1 MRTPL
6 TLCIAL
12 LIIISC
18 KKKYTE
24 PSLPVRQDDT
34 TNLISYNKN
43 LTIVNWN
50 IEWFGSSKFGGN
62 LNIQE
67 ANAGKVLKYLNAD
80 IYGIC
85 EVVDTGRFGK
95 MIRTVLGNEYQYQ
108 ISAYGN
114 FEQKMAFVYNRN
126 IFRKATVRPFMG
138 TSTKAAESFAS
149 GRFPLLLTAD
159 MVINSQRV
167 PINFILLHAKAN
179 ADLDSYTR
187 RLNGSI
193 EMKDSLD
200 TYFGDKYFIVF
211 GDYNDNLNG
220 SIYSQKASPY
230 KNFVED
236 HARYNAITYP
246 LNTNGYQSTLGF
258 ANSVIDQQIISNNMA
273 QWYMGSSI
281 KIRTDITTVVPDYIS
296 HNTSDH
302 YPVSS
307 VYSVR

>member
-1 MRTPL
+1 MRILL
-6 TLCIAL
+6 TSCIAL
-12 LIIISC
+12 LIISC

-24 PSLPVRQDDT
+24 PPLSIRQDDT

-43 LTIVNWN
+43 LTVANWN

-62 LNIQE
+62 LNVQE
-67 ANAGKVLKYLNAD
+67 VNAGKVLKYLNAD

-85 EVVDTGRFGK
+85 EVVDTGRFGRI
-95 MIRTVLGNEYQYQ
+95 IRTVLGNEYRYQ

-126 IFRKATVRPFMG
+126 IFRKVTVRPFMN
-138 TSTKAAESFAS
+138 TSIKAAENFAG
-149 GRFPLLLTAD
+149 GRFPFLLTAD
-159 MVINSQRV
+159 IVINGQRTS
-167 PINFILLHAKAN
+167 ISFILLHAKAN
-179 ADLDSYTR
+179 ADLDSYTK

-200 TYFGDKYFIVF
+200 TYFGDKHFIVF
-211 GDYNDNLNG
+211 GDYNDNLNS
-220 SIYSQKASPY
+220 SIYNQKLSPY
-230 KNFVED
+230 KNFVDD
-236 HARYNAITYP
+236 HVRYNAITYP

-258 ANSVIDQQIISNNMA
+258 TNSVIDQQIISSNMT
-273 QWYMGSSI
+273 QWYVESSI
-281 KIRTDITTVVPDYIS
+281 KIRTDITAVVPDYTS

-307 VYSVR
+307 VYSVK